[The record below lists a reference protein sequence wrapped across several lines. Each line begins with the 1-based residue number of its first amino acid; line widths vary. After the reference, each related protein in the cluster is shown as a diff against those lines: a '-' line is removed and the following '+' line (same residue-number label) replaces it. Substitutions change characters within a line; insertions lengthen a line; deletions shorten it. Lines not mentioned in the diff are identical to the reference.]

1 MNKTLFE
8 TVEGQTGNVREIIW
22 GRVQLDD
29 YSEHEGDARK
39 EWEQWQK
46 RR

>member
-8 TVEGQTGNVREIIW
+8 TVEGQMGNARETVW

-29 YSEHEGDARK
+29 YLEQEEDARK